1 MKNGERK
8 KQEMQSTLSLSLS
21 MSFAVSESQFLHE
34 LCDTRVRS
42 FPFVKLNS
50 QYDALK
56 YLRQVK
62 PINTQHLVYNTFLGW
77 ARKMV
82 EFFNTQCNTNPD
94 KKNIGEPPPNSRQK
108 QTVHWTLVEIQHW
121 KWNATQLK
129 RSEYSCN
136 RWHHF
141 DRMFDWKSLL
151 IFITIDSHSSIHLK
165 CFQIRIST
173 LIPKKNRNNERVDVL
188 L

>member
-77 ARKMV
+77 AREMV
-82 EFFNTQCNTNPD
+82 EFFNTQCYTNPD
-94 KKNIGEPPPNSRQK
+94 KKEYWG
-108 QTVHWTLVEIQHW
+108 
-121 KWNATQLK
+121 ATTKLK
-129 RSEYSCN
+129 AKTN
-136 RWHHF
+136 G
-141 DRMFDWKSLL
+141 SLN
-151 IFITIDSHSSIHLK
+151 FGWD
-165 CFQIRIST
+165 ST
-173 LIPKKNRNNERVDVL
+173 LKMKCDAIKAFRIL

>member
-1 MKNGERK
+1 MFDYKTLNRIYEMPIVNALIYFDITSWKMESEKNK
-8 KQEMQSTLSLSLS
+8 KCNQLYLSLS

-77 ARKMV
+77 AREMV

-108 QTVHWTLVEIQHW
+108 QTVHWTSVEIQQW
-121 KWNATQLK
+121 KWT
-129 RSEYSCN
+129 R
-136 RWHHF
+136 
-141 DRMFDWKSLL
+141 
-151 IFITIDSHSSIHLK
+151 
-165 CFQIRIST
+165 
-173 LIPKKNRNNERVDVL
+173 RN
-188 L
+188 